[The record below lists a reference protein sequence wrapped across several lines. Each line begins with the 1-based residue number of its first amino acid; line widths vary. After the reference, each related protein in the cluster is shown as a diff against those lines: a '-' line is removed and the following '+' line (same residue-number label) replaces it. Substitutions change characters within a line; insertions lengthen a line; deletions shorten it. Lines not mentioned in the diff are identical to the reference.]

1 MDFHP
6 STTTTKTTH
15 ETVAVLNC
23 DFEYTAYG
31 ETYVYPA
38 GHEFRFKSRNAP
50 KLHLGGIVLPL
61 GHGADVLIPR
71 SAFVL
76 YEYETKTTVT
86 VSTTV
91 TRTIKS

>member
-38 GHEFRFKSRNAP
+38 GHEFRFKGRNAP

-76 YEYETKTTVT
+76 YETTTVT
-86 VSTTV
+86 KVETTV
-91 TRTIKS
+91 TRTLKS

>member
-6 STTTTKTTH
+6 VTTSTKTTH
-15 ETVAVLNC
+15 ETVAVLR
-23 DFEYTAYG
+23 DAFEYTAYG
-31 ETYVYPA
+31 ATYVYPA
-38 GHEFRFKSRNAP
+38 GHEFRFKGRNAP

-61 GHGADVLIPR
+61 GHGADVLVPR

-76 YEYETKTTVT
+76 YEYETTTVT
-86 VSTTV
+86 KVETTV

>member
-6 STTTTKTTH
+6 DTTSTKTTH
-15 ETVAVLNC
+15 ETVAVLR
-23 DFEYTAYG
+23 DAFEYTAYG

-38 GHEFRFKSRNAP
+38 GHEFRFKGRNAP
-50 KLHLGGIVLPL
+50 KLVAAGVVLPL
-61 GHGADVLIPR
+61 GHGADVVVPR

-76 YEYETKTTVT
+76 YQYETTTVT
-86 VSTTV
+86 KVETTV

>member
-6 STTTTKTTH
+6 ATTTKTTH
-15 ETVAVLNC
+15 ETVAVLR
-23 DFEYTAYG
+23 DAFEYTAYG
-31 ETYVYPA
+31 ATYVYPA
-38 GHEFRFKSRNAP
+38 GHEFRFKGRNTP
-50 KLHLGGIVLPL
+50 KLTAAGVVLPL

>member
-6 STTTTKTTH
+6 TSTTTKTTH
-15 ETVAVLNC
+15 ETVAVLR
-23 DFEYTAYG
+23 DAFEYTAYG

-38 GHEFRFKSRNAP
+38 GHEFRFKGRNAP
-50 KLHLGGIVLPL
+50 KLVAAGVVLPL
-61 GHGADVLIPR
+61 GHGADVVVPR

-76 YEYETKTTVT
+76 YQYETTTVT
-86 VSTTV
+86 KVETTV